1 MSNTKAP
8 ARDPLPSAVLSTCFL
23 FALVSRGIGETF
35 AVFLLPLQQ
44 AFGWDRAQVTGI
56 YAVTALAVASVG
68 PLAGY
73 FSGFLGT
80 RRLYAVGGG
89 LLLMAYVGAVHATEL
104 WHFYVTLGFCVGAA
118 SAFVNV
124 AQTPLIAIW
133 FSGRVGTVFGIIG
146 GAAGIG
152 ALLFAPM
159 AQIVIDA
166 HGYRTAYWALA
177 AVVLLLVLPLA
188 LVPWRRL
195 AAGRDGQGPE
205 PAATDWTLRRAAS
218 EPILWAMFAVY
229 FLTSTAIFV
238 IQPQM
243 VAYLVEVGFTPLTAA
258 TAIGFAGLSASIGMV
273 LFGWIADRVGRR
285 WALTLSYSSTALG
298 LGVLALMAVWPSP
311 WLLVA
316 YVLTFGLSLGSRG
329 PLIASLAGRIYAG
342 AVLGRVLGFLLI
354 GMGTGTAFGS
364 WIGGELHDH
373 VGGYQ
378 ANFIV
383 AWTAIALALAPW
395 WLSKELRRL

>member
-1 MSNTKAP
+1 VSDANAP
-8 ARDPLPSAVLSTCFL
+8 SRDRLPSVVLSTCFL

-35 AVFLLPLQQ
+35 AVFLLPLQE

-73 FSGFLGT
+73 LSNYLGT
-80 RRLYAVGGG
+80 RRLYAVGGC
-89 LLLMAYVGAVHATEL
+89 LLLMAYVGAVNATEL

-133 FSGRVGTVFGIIG
+133 FVGRVGTVFGIIG

-159 AQIVIDA
+159 AQMIIDA
-166 HGYRTAYWALA
+166 SGYRAAYGVLA
-177 AVVLLLVLPLA
+177 AVILILVVPLA
-188 LVPWRRL
+188 LLPWRRI
-195 AAGRDGQGPE
+195 AGGRDGQGPE
-205 PAATDWTLRRAAS
+205 PAATGWTLWRAAS

-243 VAYLVEVGFTPLTAA
+243 VAYMIEVGFTPLTAA
-258 TAIGFAGLSASIGMV
+258 TAIGFAGLAASLGMV

-285 WALTLSYSSTALG
+285 WALSLSYLSTALG
-298 LGVLALMAVWPSP
+298 LGVLALMSIWPSR

-329 PLIASLAGRIYAG
+329 PLIVSLTQRIYAG
-342 AVLGRVLGFLLI
+342 ATLGKVIGFLLI

-364 WIGGELHDH
+364 WAGGELHDH
-373 VGGYQ
+373 FGGYQ
-378 ANFIV
+378 ANFAV
-383 AWTAIALALAPW
+383 AWVSIALALAPW
-395 WLSKELRRL
+395 WLSRELRRL

>member
-1 MSNTKAP
+1 MSDANASS
-8 ARDPLPSAVLSTCFL
+8 RDRLPSAVLSTCFL

-73 FSGFLGT
+73 LSDSLGT
-80 RRLYAVGGG
+80 RRLYAVGGC

-124 AQTPLIAIW
+124 AQTPLMAIW
-133 FSGRVGTVFGIIG
+133 FAGRVGTVFGIIG

-152 ALLFAPM
+152 ALMFAPK
-159 AQIVIDA
+159 AQLVIDA
-166 HGYRTAYWALA
+166 HGYRTAYWVLA
-177 AVVLLLVLPLA
+177 AVVLLLVVPLA
-188 LVPWRRL
+188 LLPWRRI
-195 AAGRDGQGPE
+195 AGGRDGQGPA
-205 PAATDWTLRRAAS
+205 PAESGWTLWRAAS

-258 TAIGFAGLSASIGMV
+258 TAIGFAGLSASVGMV
-273 LFGWIADRVGRR
+273 LFGALADRVGRR
-285 WALTLSYSSTALG
+285 WALTLSYSSTAIG
-298 LGVLALMAVWPSP
+298 LGVLALMAVWPSR

-329 PLIASLAGRIYAG
+329 PLIASLTQRIYAG
-342 AVLGRVLGFLLI
+342 ATLGKVLGFLLI

-364 WIGGELHDH
+364 WAGGELHDH
-373 VGGYQ
+373 YGGYQ
-378 ANFIV
+378 ANFAV

-395 WLSKELRRL
+395 WLSKDLRRL

>member
-1 MSNTKAP
+1 MKGPDESS
-8 ARDPLPSAVLSTCFL
+8 RDRLPSAVLSTCFL

-35 AVFLLPLQQ
+35 AVFLLPLQE

-73 FSGFLGT
+73 LSDHLGT
-80 RRLYAVGGG
+80 RRLYAVGGC

-104 WHFYVTLGFCVGAA
+104 WHFYLTLGFCVGAA

-133 FSGRVGTVFGIIG
+133 FDGRVGTVFGIIG

-159 AQIVIDA
+159 AQLVIDA
-166 HGYRTAYWALA
+166 HGYRSAYWVLA
-177 AVVLLLVLPLA
+177 AIVLMLVVPLA
-188 LVPWRRL
+188 LLPWRRL

-205 PAATDWTLRRAAS
+205 PAATGWTLWRAAS

-243 VAYLVEVGFTPLTAA
+243 VAYLVEAGFTPLTAA

-273 LFGWIADRVGRR
+273 LFGWIADRIGRR

-298 LGVLALMAVWPSP
+298 LGVLALMAVWPSL
-311 WLLVA
+311 WLLAA

-342 AVLGRVLGFLLI
+342 AILGRVLGFLLI

-378 ANFIV
+378 ANFVV
-383 AWTAIALALAPW
+383 AWVAIALALAPW